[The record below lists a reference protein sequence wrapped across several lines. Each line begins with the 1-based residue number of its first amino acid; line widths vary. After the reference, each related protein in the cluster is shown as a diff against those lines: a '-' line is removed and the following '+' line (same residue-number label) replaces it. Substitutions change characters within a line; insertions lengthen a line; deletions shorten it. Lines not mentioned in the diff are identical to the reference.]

1 MVDAHQTFVIVGGG
15 LAGAKAAETLRSEGF
30 TGRVILIGDERDH
43 PYERPPLS
51 KGYLTGKEERDSV
64 FVHEP
69 AWYARAE
76 VELHLGQT
84 VTSIDRKL
92 RCVHLGDGT
101 SVRYDKLL
109 LATGAEPRRLD
120 IPGTD
125 LAGVHHLRRLA
136 HADRLRQTLTA
147 LGRDNGHL
155 VIAGAGWI
163 GLEVASAARGYGAE
177 VTVVETAPT
186 PLHHVIGPE
195 LGQLF
200 TELHQEHGVRFHF
213 GARLTEIIGQDGM
226 VLSAR
231 TDDGEEHPAHDV
243 LAAIGA
249 APRTVLAE
257 AAGLDLGDRV
267 QGGGI
272 AVDSALRTSDPDIYA
287 AGDVAAF
294 PLAYP
299 RTGLGA
305 GLSAGPGS
313 GPGAAPSALRVRVEH
328 WANALN
334 GGPAAARA
342 MLGQDVTYDRVP
354 YFFSDQYDLGLE
366 YSGWAPPGSYDQVVV
381 RGDAGKREFVA
392 FWLKDRRVL
401 AGMNVNVWDVT
412 EDIQRLIRSGEQQDP
427 DALADP
433 GVPLGSL
440 GTPGTHHG

>member
-1 MVDAHQTFVIVGGG
+1 MVDAHRTFVIVGGG

-30 TGRVILIGDERDH
+30 SGRVILVGDERDH

-51 KGYLTGKEERDSV
+51 KGYLAGKEARESV

-69 AWYARAE
+69 AWYAGAD
-76 VELHLGQT
+76 VELHLGQP
-84 VTSIDRKL
+84 VTAIDRGA
-92 RCVHLGDGT
+92 RSVELGDGT
-101 SVRYDKLL
+101 VIHYDKLL

-136 HADRLRQTLTA
+136 HADRLKNVLSA

-163 GLEVASAARGYGAE
+163 GLEVAAAARGYGAE
-177 VTVVETAPT
+177 VTVVEPEAT
-186 PLHHVIGPE
+186 PLLRVIGPE
-195 LGQLF
+195 LGQIF
-200 TELHQEHGVRFHF
+200 TELHSDHGVRFHF
-213 GARLTEIIGQDGM
+213 GTRLTEIIGQDGM
-226 VLSAR
+226 VLAAR

-249 APRTVLAE
+249 APRAALAE
-257 AAGLDLGDRV
+257 AAGLAIAARGE
-267 QGGGI
+267 GGGI
-272 AVDSALRTSDPDIYA
+272 AVDASLRTSDPDIYA
-287 AGDVAAF
+287 AGDVANMPH
-294 PLAYP
+294 PLFGT
-299 RTGLGA
+299 RL
-305 GLSAGPGS
+305 
-313 GPGAAPSALRVRVEH
+313 RVEH

-334 GGPAAARA
+334 SGPAAARA
-342 MLGQDVTYDRVP
+342 MLGRDVGYDRVP

-366 YSGWAPPGSYDQVVV
+366 YSGWAPPGSYDQVVI
-381 RGDAGKREFVA
+381 RGDAGKREFIA

-412 EDIQRLIRSGEQQDP
+412 ETVQELIRTGRQIDP

-433 GVPLGSL
+433 SVPLESL
-440 GTPGTHHG
+440 I